1 MWHPGTDT
9 GSLDPFQGV
18 EEQTVSSPVL
28 SLTGTTLSQNVGIP
42 VSGGNPAS
50 YVRAAG
56 NGSTPSA
63 HPDWQPSLVSL
74 MFGTEGVPIT
84 LGFPASV
91 GNPRRKCP
99 SCQQK

>member
-1 MWHPGTDT
+1 M
-9 GSLDPFQGV
+9 
-18 EEQTVSSPVL
+18 SSPVL

-74 MFGTEGVPIT
+74 MFGTEVSYN
-84 LGFPASV
+84 LGIPASV
-91 GNPRRKCP
+91 GNPVESVQVVSINNISLALP
-99 SCQQK
+99 D